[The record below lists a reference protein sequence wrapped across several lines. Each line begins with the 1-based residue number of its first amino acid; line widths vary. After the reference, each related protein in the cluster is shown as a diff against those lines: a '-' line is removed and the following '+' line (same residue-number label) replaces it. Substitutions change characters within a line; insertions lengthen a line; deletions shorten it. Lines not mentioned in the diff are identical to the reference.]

1 MGSGSFGVIVYVP
14 GPSSMSETLSF
25 GARPSGTPRTTANLG
40 EEGLDLSTR
49 VLSAYYTPVTI
60 GEASTTES
68 KSVLGDTFLPA
79 YNKNT

>member
-1 MGSGSFGVIVYVP
+1 MSQAPVP
-14 GPSSMSETLSF
+14 CLRHSVLEQGQV
-25 GARPSGTPRTTANLG
+25 GQPRTTANLR